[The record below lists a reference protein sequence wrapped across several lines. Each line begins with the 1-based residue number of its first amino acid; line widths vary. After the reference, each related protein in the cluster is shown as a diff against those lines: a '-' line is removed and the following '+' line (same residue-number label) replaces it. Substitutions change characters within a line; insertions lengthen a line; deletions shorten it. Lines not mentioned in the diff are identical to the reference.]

1 MTVGLPSSVT
11 IESLLNGLAA
21 VSLLLQYCNVNFA
34 VRVLGVGRNGK
45 SVLML
50 VVRLSYSPAHWHSPP
65 TPSPSVIMEFLY
77 YARRCMTKSL

>member
-65 TPSPSVIMEFLY
+65 TLIMEFPY